1 MTSRDIGASVRQRL
15 LNQAHQ
21 QDRPFQEV
29 LQFYAMERFLYRL
42 SRSPFADQFVLK
54 GALLLA
60 AWKAPQARPTM
71 DIDLAGRANNSLDH
85 IAQLMAAIC
94 AELCEGDGIEF
105 LADTIETS
113 RIKEDAEYEGARVRL
128 EAVLS
133 KARVR
138 MQIDIGFGDLIV
150 PAPTKIEY
158 PTLLELPAPIIRAYS
173 KETVI
178 AEKLQALTMLGML
191 NSRLKDYYDMALLAR
206 LYAFEGELLME
217 SVASTFRHRG
227 TMFELEPAGL
237 TDAYAADPA
246 RRTQWRAFVRRNR
259 FTGEPDDLAALVAE
273 VRRFVAPLLDAAA
286 RDQSFVA
293 RWPAGGPWE
302 AAR

>member
-1 MTSRDIGASVRQRL
+1 MTRRDIGASVRQRL

-94 AELCEGDGIEF
+94 AELCEEDGIEF

-113 RIKEDAEYEGARVRL
+113 RIKEDAASEQEQALRLFRVYADERVDDARVHAGYGVYLCKANHHPEGA
-128 EAVLS
+128 
-133 KARVR
+133 
-138 MQIDIGFGDLIV
+138 
-150 PAPTKIEY
+150 
-158 PTLLELPAPIIRAYS
+158 
-173 KETVI
+173 
-178 AEKLQALTMLGML
+178 
-191 NSRLKDYYDMALLAR
+191 
-206 LYAFEGELLME
+206 
-217 SVASTFRHRG
+217 
-227 TMFELEPAGL
+227 
-237 TDAYAADPA
+237 
-246 RRTQWRAFVRRNR
+246 
-259 FTGEPDDLAALVAE
+259 
-273 VRRFVAPLLDAAA
+273 
-286 RDQSFVA
+286 
-293 RWPAGGPWE
+293 
-302 AAR
+302 